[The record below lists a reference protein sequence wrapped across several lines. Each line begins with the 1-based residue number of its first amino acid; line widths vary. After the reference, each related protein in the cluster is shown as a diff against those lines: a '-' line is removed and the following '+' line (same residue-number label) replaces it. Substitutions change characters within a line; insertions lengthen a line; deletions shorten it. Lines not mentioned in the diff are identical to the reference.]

1 MSSPAAR
8 SQPFLGIQSG
18 NKVNST
24 LHSYLLFQ
32 THSLSASKPLH
43 FLPGRESPPPHLAFL
58 LTESPPHMPSP
69 VKFSAPLD
77 RVTVH
82 SGLSPPSGQMHLL
95 LSFSH
100 SVTSNSSWIV
110 AHQAPLSVG
119 FPRQEYWNR
128 YFLIQGIFPTW
139 RWNRCLLLSRQ
150 ILLPLNHRGSS

>member
-1 MSSPAAR
+1 MAFKTSTEQLCLSAQPRTSISLFKQGGVSSPAAR
-8 SQPFLGIQSG
+8 SQPFLGVQRG
-18 NKVNST
+18 NKLNST
-24 LHSYLLFQ
+24 LHSSLLFQ

-43 FLPGRESPPPHLAFL
+43 FLPGREPPPPHLAFL

-100 SVTSNSSWIV
+100 SVTSNSLRP
-110 AHQAPLSVG
+110 HGL
-119 FPRQEYWNR
+119 
-128 YFLIQGIFPTW
+128 
-139 RWNRCLLLSRQ
+139 
-150 ILLPLNHRGSS
+150 